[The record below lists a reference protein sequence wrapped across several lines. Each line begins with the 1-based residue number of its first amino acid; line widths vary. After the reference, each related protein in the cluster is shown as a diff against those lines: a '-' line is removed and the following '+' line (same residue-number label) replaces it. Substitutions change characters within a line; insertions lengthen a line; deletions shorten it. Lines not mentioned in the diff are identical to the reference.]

1 MYKMLYGDKMLFDAY
16 SDDERIMDASL
27 SQQSVNVP
35 AYLDFTIS
43 ITHPLYSILAER
55 ADTVYLYS
63 NDEKIFE
70 GVIDSITEDFNRYH
84 KISCVSALDFL
95 SDTYVRPYS
104 TSPENGKVVAPTN
117 GSQFF
122 QWLIDQHNAH
132 AMDSRKGFTV
142 GVNQGSYFEDYM
154 ARDSDSM
161 ETTFSELKK
170 EFLDKYGAYLTLTY
184 EHQGIK
190 TLNLYADVHDMND
203 QIIDFGEN
211 LTDFTKT
218 IDTKDQYTAL
228 YPKGGTRDR
237 LDTEPSDVKIP
248 PTTIAS
254 LPDGVTQYNSDIV
267 KYGDIIYSESAR
279 ARYGYREY
287 VWNDPD
293 TKDAATLLARAVP
306 ALLKLISP
314 SLTITVKAVD
324 LSLYMSG
331 YHHLNVG
338 QAVRIRSKPHGVDE
352 YLMVTA
358 VDINLTNPSQTE
370 YTLGTSYD
378 TLTGQ
383 QSSYLESLNRSINAA
398 VDKAASISADMKDL
412 SSKAIVSTIY
422 EYASSLSMTDPPED
436 GWSITRPSLLAGMY
450 IWQRVTTQYGDGI
463 SSISDPVMLTGN
475 SASVMRIDSSRGLVF
490 KNNEISTI
498 LTVTV
503 FYGPNIITDSN
514 VLKNIFG
521 SGAYLQW
528 SYKGPDDA
536 EFLTIASDDSKLS
549 NNGFTLTITP
559 SDVDTKTVFQCNLEG

>member
-1 MYKMLYGDKMLFDAY
+1 MF
-16 SDDERIMDASL
+16 
-27 SQQSVNVP
+27 
-35 AYLDFTIS
+35 
-43 ITHPLYSILAER
+43 
-55 ADTVYLYS
+55 
-63 NDEKIFE
+63 
-70 GVIDSITEDFNRYH
+70 
-84 KISCVSALDFL
+84 
-95 SDTYVRPYS
+95 
-104 TSPENGKVVAPTN
+104 
-117 GSQFF
+117 
-122 QWLIDQHNAH
+122 
-132 AMDSRKGFTV
+132 
-142 GVNQGSYFEDYM
+142 
-154 ARDSDSM
+154 RDSDSTA
-161 ETTFSELKK
+161 TTFAELKS
-170 EFLDKYGAYLTLTY
+170 EILDKYGAYLTLTY
-184 EHQGIK
+184 ENKGTK

-203 QIIDFGEN
+203 QVIDFGEN
-211 LTDFTKT
+211 LTDFTKV

-237 LDTEPSDVKIP
+237 LENEPSDVKIP
-248 PTTIAS
+248 PTTISS

-267 KYGDIIYSESAR
+267 KYGDVIYSESAR

-287 VWNDPD
+287 IWDDPD
-293 TKDAATLLARAVP
+293 TKDAATLLQRAVP
-306 ALLKLISP
+306 TLLKLISP

-352 YLMVTA
+352 YLMVTS
-358 VDINLTNPSQTE
+358 VDVNLTDPSRTE

-383 QSSYLESLNRSINAA
+383 QSSYLKSLNSSINTAI
-398 VDKAASISADMKDL
+398 DKAASISADVKDL

-463 SSISDPVMLTGN
+463 SSISDPIMLTGN

-514 VLKNIFG
+514 VLKNVFG

-528 SYKGPDDA
+528 SYKGPDDS

-549 NNGFTLTITP
+549 NDGFTLTITP